1 MLKIFG
7 TFVLGSLLIAQIAQ
21 AHKRVIVVAPIKAA
35 EQRAKQQ
42 AAEKAR
48 IAAEEKA
55 RQEAAEQARLAAEE
69 ARIAQASMPI
79 FKVPMV
85 IEFIF
90 NQRENGYFQ
99 GCEVGIMK
107 SGIMAVE
114 KCSELPQVKS
124 GEYRLHKTSP
134 DNTGALEDRGSETCQ
149 VRSFFVCE
157 IQPIYVAK

>member
-48 IAAEEKA
+48 I
-55 RQEAAEQARLAAEE
+55 AAEE